1 MAAGGIVDKKIDITN
16 MISPD
21 NSSQGNE
28 QKDINYWRSFRELHN
43 DPDFIKEKND
53 EFKEGVTDDFDVK
66 KLSTLSRRRFLALLS
81 ASAALAAAGCSDYR
95 DKGNIIPYNKK
106 PEEITVGLPNFY
118 ASTCTSC
125 NNVCGILVKTREGR
139 PIKIDGNPDHPV
151 SKGKICAKGQAS
163 ILNLYD
169 PGRLKDPVY
178 SGDRQNHK
186 IVSWGEADDKIITE
200 LKSSASSGKEI
211 AIITHKLIS
220 PTFKKLLDE
229 FISAYPTTRVYSY
242 ELFDDNTRKSAWA
255 KTYGRKTY
263 PVIKLENAKV
273 ILALESD
280 FLTYEGNVI
289 ENTRLFSLN
298 RDAMSGREF
307 NRLYAVEGAATSTGF
322 NADYRIRLR
331 TDAIEEFVL
340 SLLNEFLIKR
350 RISSFAGDGRIA
362 GAISPFTL
370 DTFVK
375 KYNLDTKTVNS
386 LLEDLSR
393 NRGASFVIA
402 GNKLPES
409 THIAVNILNEVLGNA
424 KLFSTDSE
432 EIEIQPLS
440 EINEIETLIDNMNS
454 GKVGMVIHAG
464 TNPVYH
470 LAGDYGY
477 NDAVR
482 KVTMVITIT
491 DMLNESSDV
500 SQYVLPMSHMLES
513 WGDYRTR
520 INFYGL
526 QQPMIA
532 PLYWSRQKEAMLLT
546 WLKGS
551 KDAYN
556 YNLYHE
562 YLSQNWEKNIYP
574 ALNSKLDFKKFWNAS
589 LHDGVVFI
597 NEKPAPSSAFIT
609 DAFAS
614 VRMRMAAGSDYI
626 VLLQESNLGD
636 GKFANNGWLQELP
649 HPVSK
654 VVWDNYA
661 AISVQTAADLG
672 VNNNDNIEIQSGE
685 RKITVPVFV
694 QPGLADKVIEIQLGY
709 GRTKAGDVGSGIG
722 VNANILMTKQANLSG
737 RFFNNAKVR
746 KAEGKYELV
755 SAQENHAINES
766 PLLKDLQFKRGI
778 IVESTYDE
786 YKKNPAFLKEGKEKA
801 DKESVNTEHKYTS
814 YKWGMAIDLNKCTGC
829 SACVI
834 ACNVE
839 NNIPVVG
846 KEQVKKGREMM
857 WLRIDRYYHDTP
869 DAPKANFQPMLCQHC
884 DFAPCENVCP
894 VAATTH
900 SPDGLNQMAYN
911 RCVGTRYCSNNC
923 PYKVRRFNY
932 FNFRDHFRNAYY
944 DNESVYLMY
953 NPEVTV
959 RSRGVME
966 KCTFCVQRIMD
977 ERQHAIEQNRNVNG
991 ENVTTACQDACPS
1004 YAIVF
1009 GDINNKESVVY
1020 KHREHSL
1027 GYRVLEEIKTVPN
1040 VTYFA
1045 KLRNTEEKA

>member
-1 MAAGGIVDKKIDITN
+1 MDKKIDITN
-16 MISPD
+16 LISQD
-21 NSSQGNE
+21 NSSRDE
-28 QKDINYWRSFRELHN
+28 QKDINYWRSFRELYN
-43 DPDFIKEKND
+43 DPDFQKEKSN
-53 EFKEGVTDDFDVK
+53 EFNEGAADDFDVSG
-66 KLSTLSRRRFLALLS
+66 LSVLSRRRFLALLS

-95 DKGNIIPYNKK
+95 DKGNIVPYNNK

-118 ASTCTSC
+118 ASTCTAC
-125 NNVCGILVKTREGR
+125 NNVCGVLVKTREGR

-151 SKGKICAKGQAS
+151 SKGKLCAKGQAN

-169 PGRLKDPVY
+169 PTRLKEPVF
-178 SGDRQNHK
+178 SSERQNHRK
-186 IVSWGEADDKIITE
+186 ISWSEADDKIIAE
-200 LKSSASSGKEI
+200 LKANASSGKEI
-211 AIITHKLIS
+211 SIITHKITS

-229 FISAYPTTRVYSY
+229 FTAAYPTTKIYSY
-242 ELFDDNTRKSAWA
+242 ELIDDSTKKSAWS

-263 PVIKLENAKV
+263 PVIKLESAKV

-280 FLTYEGNVI
+280 FLAYEDNAV
-289 ENTRLFSLN
+289 ENQRLFSMN
-298 RDAMSGREF
+298 RDVMNGREF

-322 NADYRIRLR
+322 SADYRIRLR
-331 TDAIEEFVL
+331 TDAHEEFIL
-340 SLLNEFLIKR
+340 SMLNEFLIKR
-350 RISSFAGDGRIA
+350 KTSSFSADSKITS
-362 GAISPFTL
+362 AIESYSL
-370 DTFVK
+370 DLFIK
-375 KYNLDTKTVNS
+375 RYNLDPKAINS
-386 LLEDLSR
+386 LIEDLA
-393 NRGASFVIA
+393 NNKGASIIIA

-409 THIAVNILNEVLGNA
+409 THIAVNLLNEVLGNT
-424 KLFSTDSE
+424 KLYDTTAE

-440 EINEIETLIDNMNS
+440 QINDIETLIINMNA
-454 GKVGMVIHAG
+454 GKVATVIHLG

-470 LAGDYGY
+470 LAPDFGY
-477 NDAVR
+477 TEAVR
-482 KVTMVITIT
+482 KIPMVISLTE
-491 DMLNESSDV
+491 MLNETSDV
-500 SQYVLPMSHMLES
+500 SQYVLPLAHMLES
-513 WGDYRTR
+513 WGDHRTR
-520 INFYGL
+520 TNFYSL

-532 PLYWSRQKEAMLLT
+532 PLYWSRQKEAVLLT
-546 WLKGS
+546 WLRGS

-556 YNLYHE
+556 FNVYHE
-562 YLSQNWEKNIYP
+562 YLMQNWEKNIYP
-574 ALNSKLDFKKFWNAS
+574 ALNSKLDFKKLWNAA
-589 LHDGVVFI
+589 LHDGVIFM
-597 NEKPAPSSAFIT
+597 NEKPAPSSAFIRE
-609 DAFAS
+609 AFS
-614 VRMRMAAGSDYI
+614 SVPVRMTSGNDYI
-626 VLLQESNLGD
+626 ILLQEGNLGD
-636 GKFANNGWLQELP
+636 GRFANNGWLQELP
-649 HPVSK
+649 HPVTK
-654 VVWDNYA
+654 IVWDNYA
-661 AISVQTAADLG
+661 AISVQTAANLG
-672 VNNNDNIEIQSGE
+672 VNNNDNIEILFGE
-685 RKITVPVFV
+685 RNLTIPVFV

-722 VNANILMTKQANLSG
+722 FNANVLLTKHVNLSG
-737 RFFNNAKVR
+737 RFFNNAKVN
-746 KAEGKYELV
+746 KAEGKHELV
-755 SAQENHAINES
+755 STQENHAIDES
-766 PLLKDLQFKRGI
+766 PLLKNIQFRRGI

-786 YKKNPAFLKEGKEKA
+786 YKKNPASVKGEKEKK
-801 DKESVNTEHKYTS
+801 DIESVNKEHKYTS
-814 YKWGMAIDLNKCTGC
+814 YKWGMAIDMNKCTGC

-857 WLRIDRYYHDTP
+857 WLRIDRYYSGTP
-869 DAPKANFQPMLCQHC
+869 DSPKANFQPMLCQHC

-932 FNFRDHFRNAYY
+932 FNFRDHFRDAYY
-944 DNESVYLMY
+944 DKESVYLMY

-1009 GDINNKESVVY
+1009 GDINDKESVVY
-1020 KHREHSL
+1020 KHREHSI
-1027 GYRVLEEIKTVPN
+1027 GYSVLEEIKVMPN

-1045 KLRNTEEKA
+1045 KLRNTEEKL